1 MNNFETNGLPD
12 PAELIRQYGP
22 LVWKIVSAYLKNP
35 DDIQECV
42 NDIFCDLYLHGE
54 RYDPDK
60 GSYPA
65 FLSVA
70 ARNKAIDKYRKN
82 LNRSSGLLSSVS
94 KADSLPVASPDSGST
109 ACRLFPDEFPS
120 PEDMAEKVIQ
130 RLDLSRPQPFFSPVE
145 GENLQRHRF
154 TLSQD
159 DVLSL
164 AGACEVEV
172 ELQQEGGFTAA
183 ETAAGN
189 YDVAAFWVVV
199 IVLISFLVVTLI
211 NIVSGRGMNGRR
223 WI

>member
-82 LNRSSGLLSSVS
+82 LKLPSGLLSSVS

-130 RLDLSRPQPFFSPVE
+130 RLDLEKSIASLKQEEAELIRMKYFGGMSIREIADSLELPYETVKKRH
-145 GENLQRHRF
+145 QR
-154 TLSQD
+154 TLHKLRRQQD
-159 DVLSL
+159 
-164 AGACEVEV
+164 C
-172 ELQQEGGFTAA
+172 
-183 ETAAGN
+183 
-189 YDVAAFWVVV
+189 
-199 IVLISFLVVTLI
+199 
-211 NIVSGRGMNGRR
+211 
-223 WI
+223 